1 MKINNIVE
9 LIYAPYGYGWGEVGD
24 IGILTQP
31 FGPYSWMVD
40 IVDPAT
46 GKVLHSDRWKQEQMR
61 VLDEMPKEKRI
72 YSEEEKAIFE
82 QMFKDK
88 ETELRNFKEYDLVEI
103 IRDRPEYAKEGFGVG
118 DMGTVLFNDE
128 HGGQI
133 EILVRNIDEFTDT
146 ELVVRREDVRKVD
159 KWHAKKPTYSD
170 EQKQSFIELS
180 NKLAEEYK
188 QKDIERRKKFGY

>member
-1 MKINNIVE
+1 
-9 LIYAPYGYGWGEVGD
+9 
-24 IGILTQP
+24 
-31 FGPYSWMVD
+31 
-40 IVDPAT
+40 
-46 GKVLHSDRWKQEQMR
+46 
-61 VLDEMPKEKRI
+61 MPKEKRI

-103 IRDRPEYAKEGFGVG
+103 IRDRPEYTKEGFGVG
-118 DMGTVLFNDE
+118 DMGTVLFNVE

-133 EILVRNIDEFTDT
+133 EILVRNIEEFTDT

-159 KWHAKKPTYSD
+159 KWHTKKTIYSE
-170 EQKQSFIELS
+170 EQKQSLIELS

-188 QKDIERRKKFGY
+188 QKDIERCKKFGY